1 MFCGLAESSRMCWLQ
16 ILVVVSRGNSV
27 TGVIEFFRK
36 EENIL
41 KGKSA
46 LYEIHWPGLDGWR
59 TLPWIPERSYQWK
72 VGKFTSSS
80 YSECESEWSH
90 HPSSLQELQ
99 EGYQAL
105 YLLLLRSWPW
115 GSHTTCRTW
124 DPVSNETLKIKVLAF
139 WDCLMS
145 SQNNVSGY
153 LV

>member
-1 MFCGLAESSRMCWLQ
+1 MCRLSISLLKKDCDDIKDRFGCSSMLGIFLAYVLWPAESSRMCWLQ

-59 TLPWIPERSYQWK
+59 ALPWIPERSYQGK

-80 YSECESEWSH
+80 YSECESE
-90 HPSSLQELQ
+90 
-99 EGYQAL
+99 
-105 YLLLLRSWPW
+105 
-115 GSHTTCRTW
+115 
-124 DPVSNETLKIKVLAF
+124 
-139 WDCLMS
+139 
-145 SQNNVSGY
+145 
-153 LV
+153 